1 MRVAIVVLAALLAS
15 CDAISTTKSGRTKV
29 SLMIATDNTQPAG
42 AVENDITS
50 KRFLRTAKTVNDGE
64 ERGFEALKSL
74 LPGTKMLA

>member
-42 AVENDITS
+42 AVETTSRAND
-50 KRFLRTAKTVNDGE
+50 F
-64 ERGFEALKSL
+64 
-74 LPGTKMLA
+74 